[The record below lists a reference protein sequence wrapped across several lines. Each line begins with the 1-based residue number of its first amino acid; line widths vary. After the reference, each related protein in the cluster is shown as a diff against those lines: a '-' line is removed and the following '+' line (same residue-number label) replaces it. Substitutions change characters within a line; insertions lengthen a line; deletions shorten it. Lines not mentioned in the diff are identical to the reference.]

1 MDNKH
6 IKIPSEQ
13 IWQGPIAWMVKNNV
27 AANILMFAML
37 LGGAIFMSNTKQE
50 VMPPFEMNTVSI
62 TLGLSGASPE
72 EIERGMVVA
81 VEDALLGIEEI
92 NEITTQV
99 RTGSATITAEAID
112 GADRQVFLQDIQG
125 EIDRISTFPDDADD
139 PRVVLSSRAVDV
151 LELVISGSE
160 DVLFLREWAE
170 YLKTE
175 LLNSPHITQVEL
187 DNLPDREIHIEI
199 SQDTLRKYGLTLPQV
214 ASAIR
219 SASIE
224 QGAGVIEAQSGDIT
238 IKVSDRRDYV
248 DEFGQI
254 SILSL
259 EDGSRLLLEDIADI
273 KEGLA
278 ESSWS
283 EYNNTPAIV
292 LEAFTVGLQTPE
304 SVVSAGLEIV
314 EDLNKILPAGL
325 QVGILQDK
333 AVTFS
338 ERADL
343 LVSNALIG
351 IILVFA
357 CLALFLEPK
366 LAGWVSLGIPVSIV
380 GAFLFIYPYG
390 VSINMM
396 SMFAFLITLGIVV
409 DDAIVVGENVHI
421 WRRRGY
427 TRSEAAVLG
436 TKEIAVPIV
445 FSVLTNI
452 VAFLPILLI
461 PGFMGMLYAPIVPV
475 VCAVFMCS
483 LIESLFV
490 MPCHLAHDSKPKTD
504 GILYKITALQ
514 KRFSRSFTLWVERVY
529 GPFLKKALD
538 NKYSVVASCVGILF
552 VVGAYVMSGRMGM
565 ELMPVT
571 ESDFAYVEI
580 VMPSSTSEDRLKE
593 ISDQIATA
601 AEEVVQA
608 NGGDQLSTG
617 VYVNVRGS
625 TVRAQ
630 LYLTHTDIRP
640 LNTLEVTQLW
650 QAQVGRVYGAETI
663 NFQADRGGP
672 GSGKSLNVRLSHKDN
687 DILNDAADA
696 LAEYIRLY
704 PNVKDIDTGS
714 SKQDR
719 EIQIKITPLGEQ
731 LGLTSSM
738 VAEQLRS
745 YYDGVQ
751 ALKQQRG
758 GDEITVLL
766 RLPEDERSL
775 EGTLN
780 ELVLRTPSN
789 QEILLPDAV
798 EMIEGETPAYIR
810 RTNGQRVITV
820 SGNVNP
826 RTEAGQVLADLE
838 ANVFPELQSRFPGL
852 SFARSGMQQDIDESM
867 DALYTGLTL
876 ALLAIYV
883 LLAIPF
889 KSYTQ
894 PIIIMFAIPF
904 GVVGAIIG
912 HIIMGYSLS
921 VISFLGILA
930 LSGLV
935 VNDSLVLISFANLE
949 KERGLS
955 TREAIHSAGIRRF
968 RPILLTTLTTFIG
981 LMPMLLETSRQARQL
996 IPVAI
1001 SLGFGVLFATVI
1013 TLLLVPAVYVI
1024 VDDIINFFKS
1034 DVEAADQV
1042 EDEEVFEDEL
1052 SDFGEK
1058 Y

>member
-1 MDNKH
+1 MDNKEK
-6 IKIPSEQ
+6 KIPSEQ
-13 IWQGPIAWMVKNNV
+13 IWTGAIAWMTKNNV
-27 AANILMFAML
+27 AANILMFAMI
-37 LGGAIFMSNTKQE
+37 LGGTIFMSNTKQE
-50 VMPPFEMNTVSI
+50 VMPPFEMNSVSI
-62 TLGLSGASPE
+62 SLSLSGASPE
-72 EIERGMVVA
+72 EIEKGMVVA
-81 VEDALLGIEEI
+81 TEDALLGIEEI
-92 NEITTQV
+92 DEITTFV
-99 RTGSATITAEAID
+99 RTGAATITATAIE

-125 EIDRISTFPDDADD
+125 EIDRIRTYPEAADD
-139 PRVVLSSRAVDV
+139 PMVVLNSRAVDV
-151 LELVISGSE
+151 LEFVISGSE
-160 DVLFLREWAE
+160 DILFIREWAE

-175 LLNSPHITQVEL
+175 LLNSPSITQVEL

-199 SQDTLRKYGLTLPQV
+199 SQDTLRKYGLTLPEV

-219 SASIE
+219 TSSVE
-224 QGAGVIEAQSGDIT
+224 QGAGVIETKSGDIT
-238 IKVSDRRDYV
+238 IKVDDRKDYV

-254 SILSL
+254 SIMSL

-292 LEAFTVGLQTPE
+292 LEAFTVGEQTPE
-304 SVVSAGLEIV
+304 SVVSEALAIIDGLNEVLPAGLEI
-314 EDLNKILPAGL
+314 
-325 QVGILQDK
+325 GILQDK
-333 AVTFS
+333 ATTFS
-338 ERADL
+338 DRADL
-343 LVSNALIG
+343 LVSNSIIG
-351 IILVFA
+351 IVLVFS

-366 LAGWVSLGIPVSIV
+366 LSFWVSLGIPTSIM
-380 GAFLFIYPYG
+380 GSFLFISPYG
-390 VSINMM
+390 SSINMM
-396 SMFAFLITLGIVV
+396 TMFAFLITLGIVV

-421 WRRRGY
+421 WRRKGY
-427 TRSEAAVLG
+427 TRGEAAVLG

-461 PGFMGMLYAPIVPV
+461 PGFMGMLYGPIVPV

-490 MPCHLAHDSKPKTD
+490 MPCHLAHDSKPKTG
-504 GILYKITALQ
+504 GILYKLTALQ
-514 KRFSRSFTLWVERVY
+514 KKFSHAFTLWVERVY
-529 GPFLKKALD
+529 GPFLHKAL
-538 NKYSVVASCVGILF
+538 NMKYSVVATCIGFLIL
-552 VVGAYVMSGRMGM
+552 VAAYVASGRMGM
-565 ELMPVT
+565 ELMPAT

-593 ISDQIATA
+593 ISDQLARA
-601 AEEVVQA
+601 AQIVVDE
-608 NGGDQLSTG
+608 NGGDELSTG
-617 VYVNVRGS
+617 IYVNVRGS
-625 TVRAQ
+625 TIRAQ
-630 LYLTHTDIRP
+630 LYLTHADIRP
-640 LNTLEVTQLW
+640 LNTIQVTELW
-650 QAQVGRVYGAETI
+650 QEKVGRVYGAETI

-687 DILNDAADA
+687 EVLDQAAEA
-696 LAEYIRLY
+696 LAEILLLY

-714 SKQDR
+714 SKQDK
-719 EIQIKITPLGEQ
+719 EIEINITPLGEQ
-731 LGLTSSM
+731 LGLTSSS
-738 VAEQLRS
+738 VSEQLRS
-745 YYDGVQ
+745 YFDGVQ
-751 ALKQQRG
+751 ALQQQRG

-766 RLPEDERSL
+766 RLPEDERST
-775 EGTLN
+775 EGILN

-798 EMIEGETPAYIR
+798 EMIEGETPAIIR

-820 SGNVNP
+820 TGNVNP

-852 SFARSGMQQDIDESM
+852 SFARSGMQQDIDDSM
-867 DALYTGLTL
+867 SALYTGLTL

-894 PIIIMFAIPF
+894 PLIIMFAIPF
-904 GVVGAIIG
+904 GVVGAVIG

-935 VNDSLVLISFANLE
+935 VNDSLVLISFANIE
-949 KERGLS
+949 KRKGLS
-955 TREAIHSAGIRRF
+955 AYQAVHNAGIRRF
-968 RPILLTTLTTFIG
+968 RPILLTTLTTFFG

-1001 SLGFGVLFATVI
+1001 SLGFGVVFATVI
-1013 TLLLVPAVYVI
+1013 TLVLVPATYVI
-1024 VDDIINFFKS
+1024 VDDILNFFKK
-1034 DVEAADQV
+1034 DTEATDEV
-1042 EDEEVFEDEL
+1042 EDDDEFEDEL
-1052 SDFGEK
+1052 SELH
-1058 Y
+1058 